1 MNSTIKT
8 IAIFA
13 AGIGAGVIASWKFFE
28 AKYKRIADEEIAS
41 VKMVYSQKAANKAEE
56 KTETTHDEI
65 EHNLTNIDHSSYN
78 KMLNDLGYSKDNPDK
93 KEKEEITIVGSKP
106 YVIPPEDF
114 DEYDYITET
123 LTYYADGVLT
133 DDFDNVIEDVESLV
147 GEDSLKH
154 FGEYEDDAVYVR
166 NDACKTDYEI
176 LLDVR
181 KYADIPKYKMAY
193 PGDDE

>member
-1 MNSTIKT
+1 MNNTIKT
-8 IAIFA
+8 IAIFTV
-13 AGIGAGVIASWKFFE
+13 GIGAGVIASWKFFE
-28 AKYKRIADEEIAS
+28 AKYKKIADEEIAS
-41 VKMVYSQKAANKAEE
+41 VKMVYSKKAAN

-65 EHNLTNIDHSSYN
+65 ENELANVDHASYN
-78 KMLNDLGYSKDNPDK
+78 KMLNELGYSKDNPYK
-93 KEKEEITIVGSKP
+93 KEEGEITIVGSKP

-114 DEYDYITET
+114 DEGDYVTET

-166 NDACKTDYEI
+166 NDACKTEYEI